1 MECKKINKKKMK
13 NFKVTSKTILV
24 GIAVPVEVGQIKLD
38 NIYQLSIYKGS
49 NDNKMHYD
57 IDDID
62 YQNVTYMGM
71 EIDGYKGF
79 NKLKE
84 FHKELGIDLSDLI
97 MKAAS
102 EKLDAQDLEKWISDN
117 FKDSFKEL

>member
-1 MECKKINKKKMK
+1 MK

-24 GIAVPVEVGQIKLD
+24 GIVIPVEVGQIKLD
-38 NIYQLSIYKGS
+38 NVYQLSIYKGIA
-49 NDNKMHYD
+49 DKLMHYD

-79 NKLKE
+79 AKLKE

-97 MKAAS
+97 TKAAS
-102 EKLDAQDLEKWISDN
+102 DKLNPQDLEKWVDD
-117 FKDSFKEL
+117 FYKDSFKEL

>member
-1 MECKKINKKKMK
+1 MK

-38 NIYQLSIYKGS
+38 NIYQISIYKGS
-49 NDNKMHYD
+49 TDNKMHYD

-84 FHKELGIDLSDLI
+84 FHKELGIDLNDLI

>member
-1 MECKKINKKKMK
+1 MK

>member
-1 MECKKINKKKMK
+1 MK

-24 GIAVPVEVGQIKLD
+24 GIEVPVEVGQIKLN
-38 NIYQLSIYKGS
+38 NIYQISIYKGRADS
-49 NDNKMHYD
+49 KMHYD

-62 YQNVTYMGM
+62 YQDVTYMGM

-79 NKLKE
+79 SKLKE

-97 MKAAS
+97 NKAAS
-102 EKLDAQDLEKWISDN
+102 EKLDPQDLEKWINDN

>member
-1 MECKKINKKKMK
+1 MK

-24 GIAVPVEVGQIKLD
+24 GIAVPIEVGQIKLD

-49 NDNKMHYD
+49 TDNKMHYD

-79 NKLKE
+79 TKLKE

>member
-1 MECKKINKKKMK
+1 
-13 NFKVTSKTILV
+13 
-24 GIAVPVEVGQIKLD
+24 
-38 NIYQLSIYKGS
+38 
-49 NDNKMHYD
+49 
-57 IDDID
+57 
-62 YQNVTYMGM
+62 MGM

>member
-1 MECKKINKKKMK
+1 MK
-13 NFKVTSKTILV
+13 NFRVESKTILV

-38 NIYQLSIYKGS
+38 NIYQISVYKGGD
-49 NDNKMHYD
+49 DNKMHYD
-57 IDDID
+57 IDDMD

-79 NKLKE
+79 SKLKE

-97 MKAAS
+97 NKAAS
-102 EKLDAQDLEKWISDN
+102 EKLNSQELEKWINDN
-117 FKDSFKEL
+117 YKDSFKEVE

>member
-1 MECKKINKKKMK
+1 MK

-38 NIYQLSIYKGS
+38 NIYQLSIYRGKGG
-49 NDNKMHYD
+49 NGLLYD
-57 IDDID
+57 IDDVD

-79 NKLKE
+79 AKLKE

-102 EKLDAQDLEKWISDN
+102 EKLDAQDLEKWVNDN
-117 FKDSFKEL
+117 FKESFKEL

>member
-1 MECKKINKKKMK
+1 MN

-24 GIAVPVEVGQIKLD
+24 GIAVPIEVGQIKLD
-38 NIYQLSIYKGS
+38 NIYYISIYKGIT
-49 NDNKMHYD
+49 DNKMHYD

-79 NKLKE
+79 SKLKE

-97 MKAAS
+97 NKAAS
-102 EKLDAQDLEKWISDN
+102 EKLDPQDLEKWVNDN
-117 FKDSFKEL
+117 FKESFKEL

>member
-1 MECKKINKKKMK
+1 MK

-24 GIAVPVEVGQIKLD
+24 GIAVPVVIGQIKLD
-38 NIYQLSIYKGS
+38 SIYQISIYQGVTDGKI
-49 NDNKMHYD
+49 HYD

-79 NKLKE
+79 SKLKD

-97 MKAAS
+97 MKASS
-102 EKLDAQDLEKWISDN
+102 EKLDPQDLEKWIMDN
-117 FKDSFKEL
+117 FKYSFKEVE

>member
-1 MECKKINKKKMK
+1 MK
-13 NFKVTSKTILV
+13 NFRVESKTILV

-38 NIYQLSIYKGS
+38 NIYQISVYKGGD
-49 NDNKMHYD
+49 DNKMHYD
-57 IDDID
+57 IDDMD

-79 NKLKE
+79 SKLKE

-102 EKLDAQDLEKWISDN
+102 EKLDPQDLEKWVNDN

>member
-1 MECKKINKKKMK
+1 MK
-13 NFKVTSKTILV
+13 NFKVTSQTILI

-38 NIYQLSIYKGS
+38 NIYQISVYKGGD
-49 NDNKMHYD
+49 DNKMHYD

-79 NKLKE
+79 NKLKD
-84 FHKELGIDLSDLI
+84 FHTELGIDIDKLI
-97 MKAAS
+97 TVAAS
-102 EKLDAQDLEKWISDN
+102 EKLDPQELEKWINDN
-117 FKDSFKEL
+117 FKDSFKEVE

>member
-1 MECKKINKKKMK
+1 MK

-38 NIYQLSIYKGS
+38 NIYQISIYKGS
-49 NDNKMHYD
+49 TDNKMHYD

-102 EKLDAQDLEKWISDN
+102 EKLDAQDLEKWINDN

>member
-1 MECKKINKKKMK
+1 MK

-24 GIAVPVEVGQIKLD
+24 GIAVPIEVGQIKLD
-38 NIYQLSIYKGS
+38 NIYQISIYKGS
-49 NDNKMHYD
+49 TDNKMHYD

-102 EKLDAQDLEKWISDN
+102 EKLDPQDLEKWINDN

>member
-1 MECKKINKKKMK
+1 MK

-24 GIAVPVEVGQIKLD
+24 GIAVPIEVGQIKLD
-38 NIYQLSIYKGS
+38 NIYQISIYKGS
-49 NDNKMHYD
+49 TDNKMHYD

>member
-1 MECKKINKKKMK
+1 
-13 NFKVTSKTILV
+13 
-24 GIAVPVEVGQIKLD
+24 
-38 NIYQLSIYKGS
+38 
-49 NDNKMHYD
+49 MHYD

>member
-1 MECKKINKKKMK
+1 MK

-24 GIAVPVEVGQIKLD
+24 GIAVPIEVGQIKLD
-38 NIYQLSIYKGS
+38 NIYQIAIYKGIA
-49 NDNKMHYD
+49 DNKMHYD

-79 NKLKE
+79 AKLKE
-84 FHKELGIDLSDLI
+84 FHKELGIDLSNLI
-97 MKAAS
+97 MIAAS
-102 EKLDAQDLEKWISDN
+102 EKLDAQDLEKWVNDN
-117 FKDSFKEL
+117 FKESFKEL

>member
-1 MECKKINKKKMK
+1 MNK
-13 NFKVTSKTILV
+13 FKVTSKTILV

-38 NIYQLSIYKGS
+38 NIYQLSIYKGIS
-49 NDNKMHYD
+49 DNKMHYD

-79 NKLKE
+79 NKLKD

-102 EKLDAQDLEKWISDN
+102 EKLDPQDLEKWVNDN
-117 FKDSFKEL
+117 FKESFKEL